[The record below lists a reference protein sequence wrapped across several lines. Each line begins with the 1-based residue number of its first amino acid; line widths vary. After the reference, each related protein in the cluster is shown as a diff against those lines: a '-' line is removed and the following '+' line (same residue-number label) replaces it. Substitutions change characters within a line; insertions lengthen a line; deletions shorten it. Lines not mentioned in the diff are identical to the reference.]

1 MSAPPDTAEQGWDQA
16 TFRCGRCGAARTV
29 TAADAY
35 LKAVG
40 AHSGA
45 HTVFDRLNQ
54 IERDGFASILRV
66 VLADPDLGR
75 EFLAL
80 MDLQQPTTHPNPNT
94 QEGAGP

>member
-1 MSAPPDTAEQGWDQA
+1 LSASPSTAEQGWDQA
-16 TFRCGRCGAARTV
+16 TFRCGRCGADRTV
-29 TAADAY
+29 TAEDAY

-40 AHSGA
+40 AHSDA
-45 HTVFDRLNQ
+45 HAVFDRLNQ

-80 MDLQQPTTHPNPNT
+80 MDVQQPTTRPNPNT